1 MPSLALQP
9 TSKDFPS
16 SDELKGQFTHLLN
29 QSSEERRNG
38 KSERD
43 IMVDHIKQDMYIQAM
58 KEFEKAEIE
67 TLKKMKEEKIVFS
80 DLFSFLE
87 DQQQR
92 DKIYTLYDE
101 FKFK

>member
-1 MPSLALQP
+1 MPCLALQP

-67 TLKKMKEEKIVFS
+67 TLKNDGTAAKMNIMESSESSMKTILS
-80 DLFSFLE
+80 IDLTPNS
-87 DQQQR
+87 
-92 DKIYTLYDE
+92 
-101 FKFK
+101 